1 MKKILFLFL
10 ILGILLFCS
19 SCKKQQITSDSA
31 ATEEDDLQEA
41 VNEDKHSKFY
51 LEGYSVEDVL
61 KYFNEVVLNTEYAT
75 GAGDA
80 TLVQRWDIAIRY
92 RVEGDFKKEDIE
104 ILEKFF
110 AELNKVDG
118 FAGVSEAKETETPN
132 LYIYFEGREA
142 FNDRFLDFVNNEYAD
157 GVARYWY
164 YTETNDIYEG
174 TIGYCTDMAKES
186 RESVLLEEL
195 VNCLGIGDSVLREDS
210 IVYQYGSDVKELS
223 EMDWLIIKLLFNPR
237 IRCGMDIEQ
246 CEEVIRE
253 LYY

>member
-1 MKKILFLFL
+1 MRKILLLFL
-10 ILGILLFCS
+10 VLGMLLLCS
-19 SCKKQQITSDSA
+19 SCKKEQSNSESNTPGGDNS
-31 ATEEDDLQEA
+31 QET
-41 VNEDKHSKFY
+41 VIEDKHSKFY
-51 LEGYSVEDVL
+51 LEEYSVEDVL

-75 GAGDA
+75 GDGDM
-80 TLVQRWDIAIRY
+80 TLVQRWDVAIRY

-110 AELNKVDG
+110 TELNKVDG
-118 FAGVSEAKETETPN
+118 FAGVFEAKETETPN
-132 LYIYFEGREA
+132 LYIHFEGRDA
-142 FNDRFLDFVNNEYAD
+142 FNDRFLDCVNNEYAD
-157 GVARYWY
+157 GAARYWY
-164 YTETNDIYEG
+164 YTDTNDIYEG
-174 TIGYCTDMAKES
+174 TIGYCTDMEGTT

-237 IRCGMDIEQ
+237 IRCGMGIAE